1 MVPLVRLDGF
11 MLARY
16 AEQSPGGLVVA
27 GGGWTTWNVT
37 EPMPPGEEGEP
48 PPAAVIQGFV
58 VCRLLLAPEES
69 DGQHPLVLRLLD
81 SDEQE
86 LFRGE
91 LQLEVQRDREL
102 PRSWEQVATLI
113 VPLGWVPVASFGL
126 YRFLLERPDGSAL
139 GACPFQVVKRF

>member
-1 MVPLVRLDGF
+1 MVPAMRMDGF

-16 AEQSPGGLVVA
+16 AEQTAGGLVVA

-58 VCRLLLAPEES
+58 VCRLVLTPAES
-69 DGQHPLVLRLLD
+69 EGRHPLVLRLLD
-81 SDEQE
+81 ADDEE
-86 LFRGE
+86 LFHGE

-113 VPLGWVPVASFGL
+113 VPLGWVPVGGFGL
-126 YRFLLERPDGSAL
+126 YRFLLERADGVPL